1 MIFKAPGG
9 KIEADFPAASSRREN
24 RKEANDLMVTIH
36 QGRVRRIAEE
46 MNRQG
51 LDQLLITSMSSV
63 FYLTSHRIDPGER
76 CMAIYITGEGQ
87 ATVLFNILFAIPEVE
102 GARLLLYSD
111 SENPVERLA
120 GLIRPGKLGVDKTW
134 PSHFLIDLMP
144 RVPDTVMVN
153 GSPVVDLV
161 RMVKD
166 EEELELMRRA
176 SRINDQAVARAIGM
190 ISPELTEL
198 QLSRATT
205 EAYAQLGVKNLRNTP
220 IVAYGA
226 HCAEPHHGPDDT
238 RLQPGDNVLFDIG
251 KNIDGY
257 NCDMTR
263 TVAYRSAGELQRK
276 IYQIV
281 LEANLAGIAAV
292 KPGVRCCDV
301 DRAARQVIEKAGY
314 GEYFT
319 HRTGHNI
326 GIDVHEFP
334 DIGPRC
340 ELEIV
345 PGMVFSIEPG
355 IYLPGSVGVRIED
368 LVIVTE
374 NGCENLNSYTKE
386 LQIVG

>member
-1 MIFKAPGG
+1 MTSINQ
-9 KIEADFPAASSRREN
+9 SR
-24 RKEANDLMVTIH
+24 V
-36 QGRVRRIAEE
+36 GRIAQE

-51 LDQLLITSMSSV
+51 LSQLLVTSMSSL
-63 FYLTSHRIDPGER
+63 FYLTGRRIDPGER
-76 CMAIYITGEGQ
+76 FMAVYITGEGRSV
-87 ATVLFNILFAIPEVE
+87 TFLNTLFAIPEVCGSE
-102 GARLLLYSD
+102 TVLYSD
-111 SENPVERLA
+111 SDDPMALLA
-120 GLIRPGKLGVDKTW
+120 RYIRPGKLGVDKTW
-134 PSHFLIDLMP
+134 PSHFFIDLMP

-166 EEELELMRRA
+166 QEEQELMRRA
-176 SRINDQAVARAIGM
+176 SRINDQAVAMAIGM

-198 QLSRATT
+198 ELSRATT
-205 EAYAQLGVKNLRNTP
+205 EAYAKLHVKNLRNTP

-251 KNIDGY
+251 KSVDGY

-263 TVAYRSAGELQRK
+263 TVAYRSAGDLQRK

-292 KPGVRCCDV
+292 RPGVRCCDV
-301 DRAARQVIEKAGY
+301 DCAARAVIEKAGY

-340 ELEIV
+340 EIEIV
-345 PGMVFSIEPG
+345 PGMIFSIEPG

-368 LVIVTE
+368 LVLVTE
-374 NGCENLNSYTKE
+374 NGCENLNAYPKE
-386 LQIVG
+386 LQIVE